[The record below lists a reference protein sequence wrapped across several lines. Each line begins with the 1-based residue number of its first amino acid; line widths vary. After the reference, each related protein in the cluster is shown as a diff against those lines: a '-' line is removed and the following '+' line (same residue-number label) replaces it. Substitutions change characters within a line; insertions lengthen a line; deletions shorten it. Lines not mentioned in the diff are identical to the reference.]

1 MSNNLKRKLLGAV
14 LAVAVLAGTIPFYTF
29 AQSGTAADTP
39 SLLTTDT
46 DTDPTPTPSS
56 TPAPTST
63 PGKNTPSDTK
73 PSKPD
78 DDDDTPAPVAT
89 PAPTPVATPT
99 PAPAR
104 RPAATPAPSATPA
117 PVVNGQ
123 VVVNTEI
130 GAVVSDNKASVVVS
144 SAALAQSVE
153 KAIAD
158 VATNNAAPVVEIS
171 MIDTEGAQAINVT
184 LPVDSL
190 STLSENA
197 DAKLVLTSD
206 VAQVSFDAAA
216 LAAIAGQADDE
227 VVLSVAPVE
236 ADGLN
241 DAQKTAVGDRPVFDL
256 SLQSGDALVSD
267 FQSGKVTVTLPYTLA
282 DAEEAEGVVV
292 LYVDDEGTTTPC
304 TTSYDAQAKQV
315 TFETTH
321 FSKYVIG
328 YEAPV
333 VEDVSTQPAQDVSAP
348 AEAETQTASFPV
360 IPVVAVC
367 VVVLA
372 LVIFF
377 VVKRSAGRN

>member
-1 MSNNLKRKLLGAV
+1 MSSNLKRKLLGAV

-29 AQSGTAADTP
+29 AQSGTAADSP
-39 SLLTTDT
+39 ALLATDT
-46 DTDPTPTPSS
+46 DTDPTPTPTV
-56 TPAPTST
+56 TPTPT
-63 PGKNTPSDTK
+63 PGNNTPTDTK

-89 PAPTPVATPT
+89 PAPTPAATPT

-104 RPAATPAPSATPA
+104 RPAAATPAPSATPV

-130 GAVVSDNKASVVVS
+130 GAVVSDNKATVVVS

-153 KAIAD
+153 QAIAD
-158 VATNNAAPVVEIS
+158 VTANNAAPVVEIS
-171 MIDTEGAQAINVT
+171 MTDTEGAQAIDVT

-267 FQSGKVTVTLPYTLA
+267 FQNGKVTVTLPYTLA
-282 DAEEAEGVVV
+282 DTEEAEGVVV

>member
-1 MSNNLKRKLLGAV
+1 MSSNLKRKLLGAV

-29 AQSGTAADTP
+29 AQSGTAADSP
-39 SLLTTDT
+39 ALLATDT
-46 DTDPTPTPSS
+46 DTDPTP
-56 TPAPTST
+56 T

-89 PAPTPVATPT
+89 PAPTPAATPT

-104 RPAATPAPSATPA
+104 RPAAATPAPSATPV

-130 GAVVSDNKASVVVS
+130 GAVVSDNKATVVVS

-153 KAIAD
+153 QAIAD
-158 VATNNAAPVVEIS
+158 VTSNNAAPVVEIS
-171 MIDTEGAQAINVT
+171 MTDTEGAQAIDVT

-216 LAAIAGQADDE
+216 LAAIAGQANDE

-282 DAEEAEGVVV
+282 DTEEAEGVVV

>member
-1 MSNNLKRKLLGAV
+1 MSSNLKKKLLGAV

-29 AQSGTAADTP
+29 AQSGTAADSP
-39 SLLTTDT
+39 ALLATDT
-46 DTDPTPTPSS
+46 DTDPTPTPTV
-56 TPAPTST
+56 TPTPT
-63 PGKNTPSDTK
+63 PGNNTPTDTK

-104 RPAATPAPSATPA
+104 RPAAATPAPSATPV

-130 GAVVSDNKASVVVS
+130 GAVVSDNKATVVVS

-153 KAIAD
+153 QAIAD
-158 VATNNAAPVVEIS
+158 VTANNAAPVVEIS
-171 MIDTEGAQAINVT
+171 MTDTEGAQAIDVT

-267 FQSGKVTVTLPYTLA
+267 FQNGKVTVTLPYTLA
-282 DAEEAEGVVV
+282 DTEEAEGVVV

>member
-1 MSNNLKRKLLGAV
+1 MSSNLKKKLLGAV

-29 AQSGTAADTP
+29 AQSGTAADSP
-39 SLLTTDT
+39 ALLATDT
-46 DTDPTPTPSS
+46 DTDPTPTPTV
-56 TPAPTST
+56 TPTPT
-63 PGKNTPSDTK
+63 PGNNTPTDTK

-104 RPAATPAPSATPA
+104 RPAAATPAPSATPV

-130 GAVVSDNKASVVVS
+130 GAVVSDNKATVVVS

-153 KAIAD
+153 QAIAD
-158 VATNNAAPVVEIS
+158 VTANNAAPVVEIS
-171 MIDTEGAQAINVT
+171 MTDTEGAQAIDVT

-282 DAEEAEGVVV
+282 DTEEAEGIVV